1 VTEPINIAV
10 VGSGYWGPNLIRNV
24 ANLPEARLHT
34 VCDLNPKALEQ
45 NARRYPGV
53 RTTPDYAAVLQDSD
67 VGGVILATPASKHAE
82 MALAA
87 LDAGKHVMVEKPLA
101 MSSQDALRLVEKA
114 ESSRLV
120 LMAGHV
126 FEFNPAV
133 IALRD
138 LVHNG
143 DLGRVLYLYSAR
155 VNLGIIRDDLNVM
168 WNLAPH
174 DFSILNFVLRLSP
187 LAVSAR
193 GFRLL
198 GRDLEDVAFI
208 TVEYPGGIVAH
219 VHVSW
224 LDPNKTRRMTVVGD
238 AKMAVY
244 DDVSQDERIRIYDK
258 SVMRDSIPDMYGEF
272 RLVTRFGDVHIPNLP
287 TTEPLRMECAHFVAC
302 IRSGETPISDGVD
315 GYRVV
320 RMLEAA
326 QQSME
331 RDGLPVPLALER

>member
-1 VTEPINIAV
+1 VIEPINIAV
-10 VGSGYWGPNLIRNV
+10 VGSGYWGPNLIRNI
-24 ANLPEARLHT
+24 AMLPEARLHT
-34 VCDLNPKALEQ
+34 ICDLNPKALEQ
-45 NARRYPGV
+45 NTRRYPGV
-53 RTTPDYAAVLQDSD
+53 HTTPDFDSVLKDPD
-67 VGGVILATPASKHAE
+67 VAGVILATPASKHAD
-82 MALAA
+82 MAQAV

-114 ESSRLV
+114 ESQKLV

-138 LVHNG
+138 LVQNG
-143 DLGRVLYLYSAR
+143 ELGRVLYLYSAR

-174 DFSILNFVLRLSP
+174 DFSILNFVLRQSP
-187 LAVSAR
+187 LAVSTR

-224 LDPNKTRRMTVVGD
+224 LDPNKTRRMTVVGEN
-238 AKMAVY
+238 KMAVY

-258 SVMRDSIPDMYGEF
+258 GVMRDSIPDLYGEF

-287 TTEPLRMECAHFVAC
+287 TTEPLRAECAHFVAC
-302 IRSGETPISDGVD
+302 IRTRQTPISDGID

-326 QQSME
+326 QESME
-331 RDGLPVPLALER
+331 QNGVPVPLNLER